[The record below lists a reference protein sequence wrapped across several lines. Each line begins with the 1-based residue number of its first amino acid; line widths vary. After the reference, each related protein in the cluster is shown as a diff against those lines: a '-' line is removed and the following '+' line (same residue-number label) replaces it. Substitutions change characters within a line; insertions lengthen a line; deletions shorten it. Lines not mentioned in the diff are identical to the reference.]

1 MTDIII
7 NHKTGC
13 FKYNV
18 LIDLANI
25 LCIKGTED
33 TVTLGELSDVLE
45 ISTAKY
51 NACPSPINLI
61 LKSNIDTVNNIE
73 IRNLFDRDKNIN
85 FYIFCKEMLMKDN
98 RELIIDSELAEIF
111 ARIGTDA
118 MVGPSK
124 QRTFLDPFGTH
135 RRIRLERLH
144 HIDVKKRKKEYTQKI
159 KIIKNSLVKE
169 ADYNHVTFTN
179 LVEECQNSKFAD
191 TVFQKV
197 LIYKDLVKLDYTTL
211 KEKYSEER
219 LGKLLHEFKL
229 VSKLNQLDARN
240 ENDIRNNILTTLN
253 KISNQKSIDKI
264 LKAFKESKLTKSKF
278 EYDKKVFKELISK
291 CDRMDILNNY
301 IINNKH
307 KKTEVVRCLVLIYKL
322 IEINNKNLF

>member
-1 MTDIII
+1 MADIII

-25 LCIKGTED
+25 LCIKSTED

-61 LKSNIDTVNNIE
+61 LKSNIDNVNNIK
-73 IRNLFDRDKNIN
+73 IKNLFDRDTQIN
-85 FYIFCKEMLMKDN
+85 FYNFCEEMLIKDSKGIEITK
-98 RELIIDSELAEIF
+98 ELNDIF
-111 ARIGTDA
+111 SRIGTDA
-118 MVGPSK
+118 MIGPSK
-124 QRTFLDPFGTH
+124 QKTFLDPFGTH
-135 RRIRLERLH
+135 KRIRLERLH
-144 HIDVKKRKKEYTQKI
+144 YIDTKKRKKEYSQKI
-159 KIIKNSLVKE
+159 KIVKNSLIKE
-169 ADYNHVTFTN
+169 SDFNHVTFNN
-179 LVEECQNSKFAD
+179 LIEECEKSKFAD
-191 TVFQKV
+191 TMFQKV

-219 LGKLLHEFKL
+219 LNKLLREFNL
-229 VSKLNQLDARN
+229 ASKLNQLDARN
-240 ENDIRNNILTTLN
+240 ENDITNNILSALN
-253 KISNQKSIDKI
+253 KISKQKDIDKL
-264 LKAFKESKLTKSKF
+264 LKEFKKSKLTKSKF
-278 EYDKKVFKELISK
+278 EYDQKVFKELINK
-291 CDRMDILNNY
+291 CDRLDLLNNY

-307 KKTEVVRCLVLIYKL
+307 NKTEVVRCLVLIYKL